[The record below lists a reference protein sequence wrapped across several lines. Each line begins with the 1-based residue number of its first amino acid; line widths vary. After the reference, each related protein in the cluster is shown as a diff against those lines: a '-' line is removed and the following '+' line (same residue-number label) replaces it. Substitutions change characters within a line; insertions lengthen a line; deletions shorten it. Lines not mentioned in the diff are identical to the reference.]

1 MPTDLRRPLR
11 TYTIRQLCLEF
22 KCTPRAL
29 RFYEDKG
36 LLNPARDGMN
46 RVYSYRDRARLQLI
60 LRGKR
65 VGLSLSEIGEILDLY
80 EADDSGAQQA
90 VKSLRKF
97 QERIVALEQQKKDI
111 DDAIA
116 QLQHGIADMEKRLAE
131 TRPDLLPRAE
141 VRRKPRQRSVR
152 GDQFLTCKPVD
163 HRCLCKQH
171 HRQNDSRA
179 TSHKAVLIKPAAH

>member
-1 MPTDLRRPLR
+1 MPREDVIMPADLRRPAR

-46 RVYSYRDRARLQLI
+46 RVYSYRDRGRLVLI

-80 EADDSGAQQA
+80 EADENGAQQA
-90 VKSLRKF
+90 AKSLRKF
-97 QERIVALEQQKKDI
+97 RERIVALEQQKKDI

-116 QLQHGIADMEKRLAE
+116 QLEHGIADMEKRLVE
-131 TRPDLLPRAE
+131 TRPDLLPRA
-141 VRRKPRQRSVR
+141 VDYDQMLRRQLDGVEH
-152 GDQFLTCKPVD
+152 TE
-163 HRCLCKQH
+163 
-171 HRQNDSRA
+171 A
-179 TSHKAVLIKPAAH
+179 

>member
-1 MPTDLRRPLR
+1 MPHDLRRPAR

-46 RVYSYRDRARLQLI
+46 RVYSYRDRGRLVLI

-80 EADDSGAQQA
+80 EADDSGAAQA
-90 VKSLRKF
+90 AKSLRKF

-116 QLQHGIADMEKRLAE
+116 QLQSGVSAMEQRLSD
-131 TRPDLLPRAE
+131 TRPDLLPRADAY
-141 VRRKPRQRSVR
+141 
-152 GDQFLTCKPVD
+152 DQVLR
-163 HRCLCKQH
+163 HRL
-171 HRQNDSRA
+171 DGA
-179 TSHKAVLIKPAAH
+179 GA

>member
-1 MPTDLRRPLR
+1 MPHDLRRPAR

-46 RVYSYRDRARLQLI
+46 RVYSYKDRGRLVLI

-90 VKSLRKF
+90 AKSLRKF

-116 QLQHGIADMEKRLAE
+116 QLQSGVSAMEQRLSD
-131 TRPDLLPRAE
+131 TRPDLLPRADAY
-141 VRRKPRQRSVR
+141 
-152 GDQFLTCKPVD
+152 DQVLR
-163 HRCLCKQH
+163 HRL
-171 HRQNDSRA
+171 DGA
-179 TSHKAVLIKPAAH
+179 EA